1 MADLTLTADAQA
13 LVLTIGTESHRLPLA
28 DVGHLH
34 RRIDMAVAEAR
45 AQHAAEVR
53 AEKHA
58 AELAR
63 AKEAH
68 PDGWAVD
75 GGWWGFVTDRGH
87 PKCAP
92 FVGSSADPVIIAAAP
107 SHLRWRNYNGRLLH
121 IGGGSGY
128 RCGEQ
133 VDAPTVATEGGKWR
147 VCPRCAVG
155 VARG

>member
-1 MADLTLTADAQA
+1 MADLTLTADAHE
-13 LVLTIGTESHRLPLA
+13 LVLTIGAESHRLPLA

-45 AQHAAEVR
+45 AQHAAKVR
-53 AEKHA
+53 AEEWAKDVA
-58 AELAR
+58 A
-63 AKEAH
+63 AKAKH
-68 PDGWAVD
+68 PDGWPMSY
-75 GGWWGFVTDRGH
+75 GRWGFLNAHGH
-87 PKCAP
+87 PECAP
-92 FVGSSADPVIIAAAP
+92 LGSQWTTADVVAAAP

-147 VCPRCAVG
+147 VCPRC
-155 VARG
+155 VA

>member
-45 AQHAAEVR
+45 AQHAAKVR
-53 AEKHA
+53 AEEWAKDVA
-58 AELAR
+58 A
-63 AKEAH
+63 AKAKH
-68 PDGWAVD
+68 PDGWPMSY
-75 GGWWGFVTDRGH
+75 GRWGFLNAHGH
-87 PKCAP
+87 PECAP
-92 FVGSSADPVIIAAAP
+92 LGSQWTTADVVAAAP

-147 VCPRCAVG
+147 VCPRC
-155 VARG
+155 VA